1 MRYLLVLAL
10 CLIGLTLSAADF
22 EASLSELES
31 VIESL
36 ERDLAQAA
44 ELSQEQLRR
53 LNETRVELKNLS
65 LQLESQMNLTAT
77 LKASYQQ
84 RIAMLK
90 SLTQQLQERVKEL
103 EKQDKSLASLERRI
117 NVQRIVTVSL
127 AVIVVIET
135 GVIIWKS
142 LAKP

>member
-1 MRYLLVLAL
+1 MRYLLVSVL

-22 EASLSELES
+22 EASLNELEN

-44 ELSQEQLRR
+44 ELSAEQLKR
-53 LNETRVELKNLS
+53 LSEMQNE
-65 LQLESQMNLTAT
+65 LESLKKQIAASEKLTAT
-77 LKASYQQ
+77 LKASLLK
-84 RIAMLK
+84 RTEALK
-90 SLTQQLQERVKEL
+90 SLTRRLQEHVAEL
-103 EKQDKSLASLERRI
+103 EKQDKSLANLERRI
-117 NVQRIVTVSL
+117 NVQRIITISL